1 MIKIDNI
8 NINHLNSMSYSDEDI
23 VVTRTSTGEP
33 CSYIYD
39 DFWVY
44 CGEKNISVV
53 KDYKVIFTAIKNIE
67 HRRNIQKTVY
77 VITSNNSDFSIGKIK
92 TFVSHLHKIYKI
104 IGHTDWFRLS
114 DNAEWRKLKDGLRGV
129 YGCGTL
135 EGYNSTLNKLV
146 SSGFVD
152 RYIEKNEIRNLSS
165 DFIRKQQ
172 HIAIPISFYQK
183 VLSHCIKTIE
193 VYHSYRNEISNV
205 MADAYIFKLNAEHDA
220 NSSFNE
226 VPAKNVSKSIRESAT
241 RKVKL
246 GAAHNIPNFNID
258 FTGEWIVNVL
268 TQCIIICAFF
278 SGARIGEILSFNKD
292 SYNTKNTINGEISI
306 IQGITTKGNGGEA
319 QITTWQCHSIVKDAI
334 ELAYDMTGFARNI
347 YREQVERL
355 FKNNSIS
362 VDEYNRGLAMLSI
375 SFISPRVNKKC
386 NLSYVIPA
394 VSVKTNKLLSILD
407 LKATLEDIEE
417 FDLLNETRI
426 GQLKLDSTLPKL
438 TPHDFRRSFA
448 VFMKR
453 YGLGNAQTIK
463 FQYKHENIVMSD
475 YYSKNAELARMRDVI
490 LDEELVALME
500 EEGIRMGIDAYDEIF
515 NKSNHLSGIE
525 GERILKDKF
534 ESMKSGQRVYMSRA
548 EINALIRNGSLSI
561 VMLPTGGYCTNT
573 SCERLC
579 GIKEFVAEKSA
590 CQYQIVTDRSAK
602 MLAKHRERLIQKFN
616 ALNNGDKVMNHILS
630 GLKQSIL
637 IIEQTLLKHEISYE
651 PFTAKIKGCYVLQS

>member
-1 MIKIDNI
+1 M
-8 NINHLNSMSYSDEDI
+8 
-23 VVTRTSTGEP
+23 P
-33 CSYIYD
+33 
-39 DFWVY
+39 
-44 CGEKNISVV
+44 
-53 KDYKVIFTAIKNIE
+53 
-67 HRRNIQKTVY
+67 
-77 VITSNNSDFSIGKIK
+77 
-92 TFVSHLHKIYKI
+92 
-104 IGHTDWFRLS
+104 
-114 DNAEWRKLKDGLRGV
+114 
-129 YGCGTL
+129 
-135 EGYNSTLNKLV
+135 
-146 SSGFVD
+146 
-152 RYIEKNEIRNLSS
+152 
-165 DFIRKQQ
+165 
-172 HIAIPISFYQK
+172 
-183 VLSHCIKTIE
+183 
-193 VYHSYRNEISNV
+193 
-205 MADAYIFKLNAEHDA
+205 
-220 NSSFNE
+220 
-226 VPAKNVSKSIRESAT
+226 
-241 RKVKL
+241 
-246 GAAHNIPNFNID
+246 
-258 FTGEWIVNVL
+258 
-268 TQCIIICAFF
+268 
-278 SGARIGEILSFNKD
+278 
-292 SYNTKNTINGEISI
+292 
-306 IQGITTKGNGGEA
+306 IQG
-319 QITTWQCHSIVKDAI
+319 
-334 ELAYDMTGFARNI
+334 
-347 YREQVERL
+347 RL
-355 FKNNSIS
+355 
-362 VDEYNRGLAMLSI
+362 R
-375 SFISPRVNKKC
+375 FISPRVNKKC

-394 VSVKTNKLLSILD
+394 VSVKTNKLLSILE
-407 LKATLEDIEE
+407 LKATLEDVEE

-475 YYSKNAELARMRDVI
+475 YYSKNAELARMRDVL
-490 LDEELVALME
+490 LDEELIALME

-548 EINALIRNGSLSI
+548 EINALVRNGSLSI

-616 ALNNGDKVMNHILS
+616 ALNNGDKIMNHILS

>member
-1 MIKIDNI
+1 MIKSDDI
-8 NINHLNSMSYSDEDI
+8 NVNHLKSMTDLDEDI

-39 DFWVY
+39 NCWIY

-53 KDYKVIFTAIKNIE
+53 KDYKVSFTAIKAIE
-67 HRRNIQKTVY
+67 HRRNIQATVH
-77 VITSNNSDFSIGKIK
+77 VITSNSDLSIGKIK
-92 TFVSHLHKIYKI
+92 TFVSHLHKICKI
-104 IGHTDWFRLS
+104 LGHTDWFRLS
-114 DNAEWRKLKDGLRGV
+114 DNAEWRKLKNGLKGR
-129 YGCGTL
+129 YGSGTL
-135 EGYNSTLNKLV
+135 ESYNSTLNKLV
-146 SSGFVD
+146 SSGFVY
-152 RYIEKNEIRNLSS
+152 RYIEENEIRNLNS
-165 DFIRKQQ
+165 DTIRKQQ

-183 VLSHCIKTIE
+183 ILSHCIKTIE
-193 VYHSYRNEISNV
+193 IYHSYRHEISSV
-205 MADAYIFKLNAEHDA
+205 MADAYRFKLNAERD
-220 NSSFNE
+220 NDSIFNE
-226 VPAKNVSKSIRESAT
+226 IPAKNVSKSIRESAT

-246 GAAHNIPNFNID
+246 GAVHNIPNFNID

-268 TQCIIICAFF
+268 TQCIMICAFF

-292 SYNTKNTINGEISI
+292 SYTTKNTINGEISV

-319 QITTWQCHSIVKDAI
+319 EITTWQCHPIVKDAL
-334 ELAYDMTGFARNI
+334 ELAYDMTEFARCI
-347 YREQVERL
+347 YREQVEQL
-355 FKNNSIS
+355 FQNHSIS

-386 NLSYVIPA
+386 NFSYVMPA
-394 VSVKTNKLLSILD
+394 VSVKTNKFLSILD

-417 FDLLNETRI
+417 FDLLNETRT
-426 GQLKLDSTLPKL
+426 GQLKLNGTLPKL
-438 TPHDFRRSFA
+438 SPHDFRRSFA

-475 YYSKNAELARMRDVI
+475 YYSKNAELARMHDVL
-490 LDEELVALME
+490 LDEDLIALME

-548 EINALIRNGSLSI
+548 EINTLVRNGSLSI
-561 VMLPTGGYCTNT
+561 VMLPTGGYCTNA

-602 MLAKHRERLIQKFN
+602 ILAKHRERLIQKFN
-616 ALNNGDKVMNHILS
+616 ALNNGDVVMNHILS

-637 IIEQTLLKHEISYE
+637 IIEPTLLKHEISYE
-651 PFTAKIKGCYVLQS
+651 PFTAKIKGCYVL